1 MAADQGGREALN
13 SAQKLDTFKLCE
25 GKRENGNQNLADVMY
40 GWFPKCIK
48 IATERG
54 RSAIADK
61 KTYFKMAP
69 ASVAFTLMVVIM
81 GAR

>member
-1 MAADQGGREALN
+1 
-13 SAQKLDTFKLCE
+13 
-25 GKRENGNQNLADVMY
+25 MY

-48 IATERG
+48 IASEQG
-54 RSAIADK
+54 SQSAIADK

-69 ASVAFTLMVVIM
+69 APSVAFTLMVVIM